1 MSKQT
6 NLLDMFKKQ
15 KACSQPSS
23 SSVTYEAARNIEI
36 IFVIEIS
43 EVDSNVEPETEKIK
57 NKTDK
62 Q

>member
-6 NLLDMFKKQ
+6 NLLDIKK
-15 KACSQPSS
+15 KEKNCSQPSS